1 VDDAGLPV
9 LLAERDD
16 MNLGASAG
24 FRCHTSA
31 GHAESGGASSGKP
44 SLDNAFFSTALR
56 RLSALRWQRFF
67 SVVRNP
73 AVDDIIPVPA
83 GSSVERIV
91 LRKVDRRNAA
101 RHAIDQQPAP
111 ALPLPPR
118 SHFVRKTVVHS
129 KRAPHHE

>member
-1 VDDAGLPV
+1 MCDEKPCFGRRFLPTLGLCDLECFSATGWLGLVDDAGLPV

-67 SVVRNP
+67 FP
-73 AVDDIIPVPA
+73 
-83 GSSVERIV
+83 SSETP
-91 LRKVDRRNAA
+91 
-101 RHAIDQQPAP
+101 Q
-111 ALPLPPR
+111 
-118 SHFVRKTVVHS
+118 
-129 KRAPHHE
+129 